1 MITGNHRPKQASN
14 LPEGHD
20 EVPEPDERAVR
31 VREEA
36 DHHVTV
42 QHGHRRLVPVLGRDI
57 INKYY
62 AISGLG

>member
-31 VREEA
+31 GQMQTMT
-36 DHHVTV
+36 DLT
-42 QHGHRRLVPVLGRDI
+42 
-57 INKYY
+57 
-62 AISGLG
+62 